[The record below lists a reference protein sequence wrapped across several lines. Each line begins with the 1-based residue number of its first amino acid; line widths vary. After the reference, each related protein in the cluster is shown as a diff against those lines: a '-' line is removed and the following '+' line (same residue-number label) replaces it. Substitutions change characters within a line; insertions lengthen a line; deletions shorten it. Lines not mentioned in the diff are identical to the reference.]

1 MPKVI
6 IETFSVLC
14 KVKMQKKKKLLGKR
28 LKFIVDAYFYR
39 RFRFAQLL

>member
-14 KVKMQKKKKLLGKR
+14 KVKMQKKKLLGKR